1 MSVKLTS
8 DLCVSDSGSRQ
19 PLTPPPPPT
28 QGEES
33 SLEGK
38 QEKSYEEAAY
48 FERREIRHFLA

>member
-1 MSVKLTS
+1 MSVGLTS
-8 DLCVSDSGSRQ
+8 DLCVCVSDSGSRR
-19 PLTPPPPPT
+19 PLPST